1 MIRWLVGWSM
11 RRRLLVLAGAGI
23 VAFFALSELRSLPLD
38 AVPEFSRP
46 YVEIQT
52 EALGLSA
59 EEVEAMIT
67 VPLEADMLNGV
78 SWVEEIRSES
88 IPGLSS
94 IVLFFEPDVD
104 ILDARQ
110 LVQERLIEVFAL
122 PAVSKPPVMLQPV
135 SSSGRFLKVAMT
147 SDTHSLID
155 LSVLARWT
163 VVPRLMG
170 VPGVANV
177 SIWGQRR
184 RQLQVQV
191 DPERL
196 RDARI
201 TLNQIIHTAG
211 NALWASPL
219 TFLDAANPGMGGWI
233 ETPNQRLGVQHLLPI
248 STPEQLAKVIVEGT
262 NRPLGDVTRVV
273 ENHQPLIGDALI
285 EGAPA
290 LMLVLERYPWAN
302 TMEVTAA
309 TEKALAALQLG
320 LPGVQLDSSLYRPA
334 TYLELIVE
342 NLSSALLVCV
352 VLVVAALG
360 LLLFD
365 WRTALIS
372 SLAVLVSAVAAI
384 SVLSLRGV
392 PIDLMIIAGL
402 MMALAALID
411 DAIIDIER
419 VARRLR
425 ERQEAGEQKSNAK
438 IIFESALEIR
448 GPIVYA
454 TLIALLLV
462 TPVYF
467 MEGLAG
473 SFGRP
478 IALSYGLALLAS
490 MLVALTLT
498 PALSVFLLG
507 GARGAVRE
515 SPILRAVRRGVD
527 GVLLR
532 SSRLGSPA
540 FAAAVG
546 AVGLAVVVGLVAR
559 APSDGSWVPQFRERS
574 ILIDLDAIPG
584 TSDEAMRRI
593 ITRLSE
599 DVRAIPGVRTVSAH
613 LGRAIMSDRVTD
625 VNSGEVWV
633 SVDRAA
639 DYDATVAAVHDAVT
653 EYPGFDI
660 DVDTYLNERIG
671 DVIEDDEELV
681 VRVYGENM
689 DKLRGKAEEVQ
700 RLLTRIGG
708 VVDPEVEYPEIHP
721 SLHVEVDLANARNFG
736 LKPGDVRRAAT
747 TLLSGIEV
755 GSLFEE
761 QKVFDV
767 VVWGTPEIRE
777 NLNDVGNLLIDTP
790 MRGHVRLKQ
799 VAELE
804 IKPAPSVI
812 QRDAVARYI
821 DVSAGVAGRSLASVS
836 AEIADRARRE
846 IEFPLEYRVEVLGHP
861 AARQAGERRV
871 VAFAVAGA
879 IAILL
884 LMQAAFGSWRLALG
898 FFFTLPLALLGGVL
912 AASVAGGIASLGSVL
927 GLVAVYTI
935 AARNG
940 FSLIQHCRRLEGAG
954 GGAPSVDL
962 VLRGTRERTPPIL
975 MVALVAAAAFVP
987 FALLGNVAGNEILR
1001 PMAIAILGGLVS
1013 STLVSLLIVPSLYL
1027 ALGGEAEDLELDL
1040 EREAA

>member
-1 MIRWLVGWSM
+1 
-11 RRRLLVLAGAGI
+11 
-23 VAFFALSELRSLPLD
+23 
-38 AVPEFSRP
+38 
-46 YVEIQT
+46 
-52 EALGLSA
+52 
-59 EEVEAMIT
+59 
-67 VPLEADMLNGV
+67 
-78 SWVEEIRSES
+78 
-88 IPGLSS
+88 
-94 IVLFFEPDVD
+94 
-104 ILDARQ
+104 
-110 LVQERLIEVFAL
+110 
-122 PAVSKPPVMLQPV
+122 
-135 SSSGRFLKVAMT
+135 
-147 SDTHSLID
+147 
-155 LSVLARWT
+155 
-163 VVPRLMG
+163 
-170 VPGVANV
+170 
-177 SIWGQRR
+177 
-184 RQLQVQV
+184 
-191 DPERL
+191 
-196 RDARI
+196 
-201 TLNQIIHTAG
+201 
-211 NALWASPL
+211 
-219 TFLDAANPGMGGWI
+219 
-233 ETPNQRLGVQHLLPI
+233 
-248 STPEQLAKVIVEGT
+248 
-262 NRPLGDVTRVV
+262 
-273 ENHQPLIGDALI
+273 
-285 EGAPA
+285 
-290 LMLVLERYPWAN
+290 
-302 TMEVTAA
+302 
-309 TEKALAALQLG
+309 
-320 LPGVQLDSSLYRPA
+320 
-334 TYLELIVE
+334 
-342 NLSSALLVCV
+342 
-352 VLVVAALG
+352 
-360 LLLFD
+360 
-365 WRTALIS
+365 
-372 SLAVLVSAVAAI
+372 
-384 SVLSLRGV
+384 
-392 PIDLMIIAGL
+392 
-402 MMALAALID
+402 
-411 DAIIDIER
+411 
-419 VARRLR
+419 
-425 ERQEAGEQKSNAK
+425 
-438 IIFESALEIR
+438 
-448 GPIVYA
+448 VY
-454 TLIALLLV
+454 
-462 TPVYF
+462 
-467 MEGLAG
+467 
-473 SFGRP
+473 
-478 IALSYGLALLAS
+478 
-490 MLVALTLT
+490 
-498 PALSVFLLG
+498 LLG

-681 VRVYGENM
+681 VRVYGEKM
-689 DKLRGKAEEVQ
+689 EKLRGKEE
-700 RLLTRIGG
+700 
-708 VVDPEVEYPEIHP
+708 EVEYPEIHP
-721 SLHVEVDLANARNFG
+721 SLHVELDLANARNFG

-836 AEIADRARRE
+836 AEIQDRARRE

-912 AASVAGGIASLGSVL
+912 AAAGAGGIASLGSVL